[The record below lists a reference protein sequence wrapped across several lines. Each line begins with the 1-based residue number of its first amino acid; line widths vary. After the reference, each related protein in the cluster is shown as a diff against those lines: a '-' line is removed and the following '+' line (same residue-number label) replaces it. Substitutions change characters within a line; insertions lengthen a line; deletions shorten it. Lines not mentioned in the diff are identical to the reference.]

1 MRPDAGAPRLS
12 SPVGRLLRTFSWQ
25 ELRHHGL
32 RHSTAVLA
40 VLLGVALAFAVH
52 LINASAL
59 SEFSAAVRSVNGQA
73 DLSLRAARGLL
84 DETLYPQVAQ
94 RPEVA
99 IANPV
104 IELQTQARVVH
115 TSTVSASSPTQTAPM
130 SLRVLGLDPLVASPL
145 TPLLVPRLATE
156 VPGID
161 RLSLFAPES
170 ISLNA
175 AAQRQLGVQAGD
187 TIALQA
193 GLRWV
198 TLRDPN

>member
-1 MRPDAGAPRLS
+1 MRSEAAAPRLS

-73 DLSLRAARGLL
+73 DLSLRAARGTL
-84 DETLYPQVAQ
+84 DETLYPTLAQ
-94 RPEVA
+94 RTEVA

-104 IELQTQARVVH
+104 IEQQTQASH
-115 TSTVSASSPTQTAPM
+115 GT
-130 SLRVLGLDPLVASPL
+130 ASP
-145 TPLLVPRLATE
+145 V
-156 VPGID
+156 
-161 RLSLFAPES
+161 
-170 ISLNA
+170 
-175 AAQRQLGVQAGD
+175 
-187 TIALQA
+187 AL
-193 GLRWV
+193 
-198 TLRDPN
+198 